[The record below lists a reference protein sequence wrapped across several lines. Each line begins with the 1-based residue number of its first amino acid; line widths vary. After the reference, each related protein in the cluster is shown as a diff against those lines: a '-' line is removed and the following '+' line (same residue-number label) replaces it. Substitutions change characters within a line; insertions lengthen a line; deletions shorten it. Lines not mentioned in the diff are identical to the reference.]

1 MIKVTSK
8 YEAWKVAKG
17 YLGEVKFNSRRARFT
32 RTSW

>member
-17 YLGEVKFNSRRARFT
+17 YLEKHVLHGQVGEYSI
-32 RTSW
+32 